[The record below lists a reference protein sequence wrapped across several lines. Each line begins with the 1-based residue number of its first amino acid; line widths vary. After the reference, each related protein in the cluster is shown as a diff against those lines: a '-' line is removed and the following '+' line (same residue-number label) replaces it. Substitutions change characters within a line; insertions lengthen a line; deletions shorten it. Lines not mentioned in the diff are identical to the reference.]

1 MFSIYNLS
9 MQRIA
14 YLVLA
19 GLWLAITPVFAT
31 DSSATDSSATDSSVI
46 EAERAA
52 SAWQSEG
59 PAQARLIAGLAP
71 NGAEVIGVEI
81 RLRTGWHTYWHTPGA
96 SGIAP
101 NFDWT
106 GSLNVSLSEP
116 LYQAPRRFAEKAG
129 DSFGYADGTIFLVPI
144 TPLIPTSLT
153 PLIPHAQTDD
163 KEQVQLRL
171 HLDIGVCREICIPI
185 SFDLALDI
193 LPAAFKQSPHH
204 ALLNSAYQK
213 LPAQASKELQVA
225 ALTYDGVSL
234 NMIISGQNLTK
245 TDIIIAGNELDVFD
259 RPRIVGRD
267 KSAWLVE
274 IPAWAALDTPFIGRS
289 LHIVLNNGTHA
300 IAQTMLVSHPQ

>member
-1 MFSIYNLS
+1 MYNPS
-9 MQRIA
+9 MKKTA
-14 YLVLA
+14 YFVLA
-19 GLWLAITPVFAT
+19 YLWLAIAPI
-31 DSSATDSSATDSSVI
+31 SAIEASAI
-46 EAERAA
+46 EAEQAA
-52 SAWQSEG
+52 SVWQSEG

-144 TPLIPTSLT
+144 TPLIPTSLI
-153 PLIPHAQTDD
+153 PLMGTDNE
-163 KEQVQLRL
+163 EQLQLRL
-171 HLDIGVCREICIPI
+171 RLDIGVCREICVPI
-185 SFDLALDI
+185 SFNLALDI
-193 LPAAFKQSPHH
+193 LPAAFKQSPHQT
-204 ALLNSAYQK
+204 LLSSAYQK
-213 LPAQASKELQVA
+213 LPAKASKELQVA

-234 NMIISGQNLTK
+234 NMIITGQDLAK
-245 TDIIIAGNELDVFD
+245 TDIIISGNELDVFD

-274 IPAWAALDTPFIGRS
+274 IPAWAALDTPFIGRA

>member
-1 MFSIYNLS
+1 MFFIYNPS
-9 MQRIA
+9 MQKIA
-14 YLVLA
+14 YFVVA
-19 GLWLAITPVFAT
+19 CLWLACAPISAT
-31 DSSATDSSATDSSVI
+31 ESSATDSSAIVG
-46 EAERAA
+46 ERVA

-101 NFDWT
+101 SFDWT

-144 TPLIPTSLT
+144 TPLIPTSFT
-153 PLIPHAQTDD
+153 PLMGTGD
-163 KEQVQLRL
+163 KEQLQFRL

-185 SFDLALDI
+185 SFNLALDI
-193 LPAAFKQSPHH
+193 LPASFKQSPHQN
-204 ALLNSAYQK
+204 LLSSAYQK
-213 LPAQASKELQVA
+213 LPAQASKKLQVA

-234 NMIISGQNLTK
+234 NMIITGQDLAK

-274 IPAWAALDTPFIGRS
+274 IPAWAALDTPFIGRA

-300 IAQTMLVSHPQ
+300 ITQTMLVSHPQ